1 MEGGV
6 VMANDQRS
14 AVEDDIRHDDLEYS
28 PKHAPKPALAWL
40 NLLKES
46 ETAFEPWN
54 AHCDKIDRRYASL
67 ERLST
72 NARDPEFQMFWA
84 NCEVLKPSI
93 YARPPVPVVVPKF
106 KDRRP
111 VYQAASEVL
120 ERCAVV
126 AFDLTTINDQL
137 LLVRDDVAMLGRGA
151 PWCRYESGDDQDSY
165 YSTEKVCVDFKH
177 RRDFLHSLSRC
188 WYEVTWVAGAS
199 YLTREEA
206 RERFSPDSGNCYA
219 DADYKVDKDA
229 EAVGGSDKRERAK
242 FWEIWDKTTRRVYWV
257 SEGCQDILD
266 EGEPHLDLS
275 CYFPCPRPAYGT
287 TQRSSLVP
295 VPDVMQYED
304 QLEEI
309 NSLTGRIHAL
319 SDAIEVKGF
328 YPSGT
333 TEIADAIQAALAI
346 KEPGRV
352 LVPIANWA
360 AFGGTKEVIIWLPID
375 IIAQVVTALVAIRK
389 QVIDDIYQ
397 ITGLSDIMRG
407 ETDARETLGAQELK
421 TQFGSS
427 RIRDRQLE
435 MIRVA
440 RDLVTIACEI
450 MCERFK
456 DETLIM
462 MSQTELPSMAQQQQ
476 KIQQLQQQVA
486 QHVGQIKQ
494 FMASQQGQ
502 QLQQQPE
509 QLQQMMQQAQ
519 AQMMPLQSEI
529 DKLQKEPTIDQVLK
543 FLRDHR
549 ARSFVLDIETD
560 STIMADENSE
570 KERRTEFTGMLGQL
584 LQQLAQLMAAE
595 PKTAEFCGEVL
606 KFSVAPFRAGRALDG
621 AIDELV
627 EQMKVKGEQP
637 RGDDPQTAQNKIAL
651 QIEQMK
657 QQRQGEKD
665 KADIE
670 LKKQELQMKDQ
681 HEKMKLAAQQNIE
694 QMKLGAKSQDD
705 GTKAQAANQKMMH
718 ERETHQMDMVAQ
730 QADIQA
736 QREKAAMAQQTS
748 IARQGEMAARASA
761 QRAQQ
766 QMRQPPRR
774 YF

>member
-1 MEGGV
+1 
-6 VMANDQRS
+6 MADNNAPAS
-14 AVEDDIRHDDLEYS
+14 DDYRHDDLEYN
-28 PKHAPKPALAWL
+28 PKAAPKPALAWL

-111 VYQAASEVL
+111 IYQAASEVL

-151 PWCRYESGDDQDSY
+151 PWCRYESGDDQSGY

-206 RERFSPDSGNCYA
+206 HKRFSPDSGNCYQ
-219 DADYKVDKDA
+219 DADYKVDKEA
-229 EAVGGSDKRERAK
+229 EAVGGSDRRERAK

-257 SEGCQDILD
+257 AEGCDEILD
-266 EGEPHLDLS
+266 EGDPHLDLS

-462 MSQTELPSMAQQQQ
+462 MSQTELPTREMLERKAWPLQQRLQMMSQQMQQQVQKMQTPQGQQGQDPQAIQQAMQQQQ
-476 KIQQLQQQVA
+476 QQMQSLQDE
-486 QHVGQIKQ
+486 IKQ
-494 FMASQQGQ
+494 IA
-502 QLQQQPE
+502 E
-509 QLQQMMQQAQ
+509 
-519 AQMMPLQSEI
+519 EV
-529 DKLQKEPTIDQVLK
+529 TIDQVLK

-570 KERRTEFTGMLGQL
+570 KQRRTEFTGMLGQL
-584 LQQLAQLMAAE
+584 LQQIAQLIGAE

-627 EQMKVKGEQP
+627 EVMKQKGDQP

-651 QIEQMK
+651 QIEQLK

-665 KADIE
+665 KADIA
-670 LKKQELQMKDQ
+670 LKQQELQQRDE

-694 QMKLGAKSQDD
+694 RMKLGAKSQDD
-705 GTKAQAANQKMMH
+705 GTKAAAANQKLMH
-718 ERETHQMDMVAQ
+718 DRETHQMDMVAQ
-730 QADIQA
+730 QADLQA

-766 QMRQPPRR
+766 QMRQQPQR